1 MDTQIN
7 YEFPLNERIRV
18 LMRLEQLFIEL
29 KHFLEIDTILDRRV
43 VMKTLLDI
51 SMIFNR
57 NNIKSELFKES
68 ERLLNILNTA
78 PKEFDSDDFN
88 VKDSIKKLTDLKNM
102 LHSYNEKIG
111 ATLTKN
117 HLFQS
122 FSQRSMIPGGTYSFD
137 LPSYHYWLLQAN
149 EIRLDE
155 LHEWIKPFL
164 DMYDA
169 IDLVLSL
176 IRIKG
181 IQKQE
186 LAEKGF
192 FQLTLKDQGIC
203 QLLQIQV
210 PQNSHCFAEISGG
223 RHRFTVRFMQAALK
237 EERPTQTKQDVNFN
251 LTCCYL

>member
-1 MDTQIN
+1 QIN

-18 LMRLEQLFIEL
+18 FMRLEQLFIEL
-29 KHFLEIDTILDRRV
+29 KHFLESETVLDKRV

-68 ERLLNILNTA
+68 ERLLTVLNVA
-78 PKEFDSDDFN
+78 PKDFN
-88 VKDSIKKLTDLKNM
+88 SDNFNVEDSIKKLTDFKDM
-102 LHSYNEKIG
+102 LHSYHEKIG
-111 ATLTKN
+111 ATLAKN

-122 FSQRSMIPGGTYSFD
+122 FAQRSMIPGGTYSFD
-137 LPSYHYWLLQAN
+137 LPSYHYWLLQA
-149 EIRLDE
+149 EKTRLDE
-155 LHEWIKPFL
+155 LHEWVKPFL

-181 IQKQE
+181 AKKQE
-186 LAEKGF
+186 IAEKGF

-210 PQNSHCFAEISGG
+210 PQNAHCFAEISGG

-237 EERPTQTKQDVNFN
+237 EERPTQTKKDVEFA

>member
-18 LMRLEQLFIEL
+18 FMRLEQLFIEL
-29 KHFLEIDTILDRRV
+29 KHFLESETVLDKRV

-68 ERLLNILNTA
+68 ERLLTVLNVA
-78 PKEFDSDDFN
+78 PKDFN
-88 VKDSIKKLTDLKNM
+88 SDNFNVEDSIKKLTDFKDM
-102 LHSYNEKIG
+102 LHSYHEKIG
-111 ATLTKN
+111 ATLAKN

-122 FSQRSMIPGGTYSFD
+122 FAQRSMIPGGTYSFD
-137 LPSYHYWLLQAN
+137 LPSYHYWLLQA
-149 EIRLDE
+149 EKTRLDE
-155 LHEWIKPFL
+155 LHEWVKPFL

-181 IQKQE
+181 AKKQE
-186 LAEKGF
+186 IAEKGF

-210 PQNSHCFAEISGG
+210 PQNAHCFAEISGG

-237 EERPTQTKQDVNFN
+237 EERPTQTKKDVEFA